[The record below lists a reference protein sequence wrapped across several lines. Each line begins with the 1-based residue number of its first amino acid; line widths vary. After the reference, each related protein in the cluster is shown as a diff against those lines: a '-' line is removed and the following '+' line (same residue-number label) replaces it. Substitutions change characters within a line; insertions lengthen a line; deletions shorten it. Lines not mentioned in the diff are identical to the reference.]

1 MMQLEDGFTL
11 SLNGLE
17 ELQADMRR
25 AIKRYP
31 NKAEEALER
40 SGKEF
45 KQMVVQETK
54 QAVKRK
60 TGNLIKGYK
69 VDPVTGYGINME
81 TNFRGT
87 APHFH
92 LLENGHE
99 KVLPKTRKGKK
110 LKNGGKNVGFVPG
123 RLMVHATR
131 KKYAVIFP
139 EKMKK
144 VCDEIL
150 RESGLT

>member
-1 MMQLEDGFTL
+1 MNDGFTL

-17 ELQADMRR
+17 ELQTDMRR
-25 AIKRYP
+25 AVKLYP

-45 KQMVVQETK
+45 KQMVVKETK
-54 QAVKRK
+54 EAVKKK
-60 TGNLIKGYK
+60 TGNLITGYK
-69 VDPVTGYGINME
+69 LDPVQGYGVNME
-81 TNFRGT
+81 KNFRGT

-92 LLENGHE
+92 LIENGHE

-123 RLMVHATR
+123 RLMVYATR
-131 KKYAVIFP
+131 KKYTLIFP

-150 RESGLT
+150 RESGLDR